1 MDEMNEPN
9 DLERLAARLVAT
21 PPIPRTPI
29 AELRSRA
36 ARRTRRRMATIG
48 VIALVLLIGAGTA
61 LGLSGREAPPVQV
74 GTGPGTTVSPGFDMT
89 IFLDPRATS
98 SEIAS
103 IEQALLA
110 DPNVTGLV
118 YSTQADSYLRFQCLF
133 SDQPQLVESVQ
144 PEDLPAS
151 LEVDFVGGKGEA
163 IRLEQFGS
171 RPGVK
176 EYGFRVGSPY
186 RSLTPMTSASIPPG
200 AVRGGMVYATDT
212 TTRDCPTHGTT
223 LR

>member
-1 MDEMNEPN
+1 MNERN
-9 DLERLAARLVAT
+9 DLARLAEPLVAT
-21 PPIPRTPI
+21 PPIPPTPVG
-29 AELRSRA
+29 ELRRRA
-36 ARRTRRRMATIG
+36 ARRTRRRMTAIG
-48 VIALVLLIGAGTA
+48 VAALVVLIGAGTA

-74 GTGPGTTVSPGFDMT
+74 GTGPGSTVSPAFDME
-89 IFLDPRATS
+89 IFLDPRATPTEIS
-98 SEIAS
+98 SLER
-103 IEQALLA
+103 ALLA

-151 LEVDFVGGKGEA
+151 FEVDFVGGKGEA
-163 IRLEQFGS
+163 IELEQFVS

-176 EYGFRVGSPY
+176 DYSFPPGSRY
-186 RSLTPMTSASIPPG
+186 RSLTTETSVSIPPG
-200 AVRGGMVYATDT
+200 AVRGGMVYETST
-212 TTRDCPTHGTT
+212 TIRSCPTPGTT